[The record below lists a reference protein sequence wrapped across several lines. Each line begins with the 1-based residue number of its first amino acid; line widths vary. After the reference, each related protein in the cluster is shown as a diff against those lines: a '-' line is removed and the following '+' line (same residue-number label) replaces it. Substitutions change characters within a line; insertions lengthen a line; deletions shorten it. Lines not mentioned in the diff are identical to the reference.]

1 MTDEL
6 KRDAQ
11 LNEEQLEQAAGGADV
26 GKGCIPSKRDCWGR
40 PIRWIELSTG
50 KRFHYYC
57 KDCGG
62 LAAYETRNYGFTCT
76 RCGRN
81 IPLIF
86 AKKCYGFYPDK

>member
-11 LNEEQLEQAAGGADV
+11 LNEEHLEQAAGGAGTDNSCV
-26 GKGCIPSKRDCWGR
+26 PCKWDQYGR
-40 PIRWIELSTG
+40 PTHWLDFTAN
-50 KRFHYYC
+50 KRFHYLC
-57 KDCGG
+57 RDCGG

-81 IPLIF
+81 IPRIS
-86 AKKCYGFYPDK
+86 AKKCYGFYPDT